1 MADTAVSEQ
10 ALAAR
15 VAEWAS
21 STSFEAL
28 PEDVVE
34 STKLRILDVLGLAL
48 AGLGTPLGRSVR
60 RATRVMSPD
69 GPSRV
74 WGSGDHVAVGAAAFA
89 NAAFAQALEYD
100 DTHNESIVHMSS
112 PAVAMALAL
121 AETRTVSGRD
131 LIVAIALANEI
142 ACRVGSV
149 APGQFHRR
157 GFHPTGLFAP
167 FGIAIGA
174 GRLLGL
180 TSEEMTWAAGTVGS
194 LAAGLLE
201 CWVDGTQTKF
211 LHSGFAAQNGIHA
224 AMLAQAG
231 ATGPPRVLE
240 GRFGLFASHLQD
252 ASVTRAFGRVVD
264 ELDARWESR
273 NASFKPFPAAHVLH
287 PYIDLILR
295 LREQHG
301 IRPDD
306 VQSIDCPVAEFNVSI
321 VCEPVEE
328 KVAPA
333 TEAHGRVCLQFTLA
347 EALVR
352 GELGRSAY
360 SEEARHDPEILA
372 VARRV
377 TYHVD
382 PAFPPPGQFK
392 GAVQVTLKDGR
403 VFDEVEEFNRGSVQ
417 NPMTVDELRAKF
429 HDNASGALPAD
440 QRTHLVDA
448 VARTEVVPDARVLVD
463 LAVGGSLSH
472 RAVARER

>member
-1 MADTAVSEQ
+1 MCWAWPWRGW
-10 ALAAR
+10 AR
-15 VAEWAS
+15 RS
-21 STSFEAL
+21 
-28 PEDVVE
+28 
-34 STKLRILDVLGLAL
+34 
-48 AGLGTPLGRSVR
+48 GRSVR

-131 LIVAIALANEI
+131 LILAIALANEI

-149 APGQFHRR
+149 VPGQFHRR

-180 TSEEMTWAAGTVGS
+180 TSAGDDLGRRHGRQPGRRAAGMLGGRHADQVPALGLRRAERHS
-194 LAAGLLE
+194 RRDARAGRRHGAAAGPGRT
-201 CWVDGTQTKF
+201 VR
-211 LHSGFAAQNGIHA
+211 
-224 AMLAQAG
+224 
-231 ATGPPRVLE
+231 PVRV
-240 GRFGLFASHLQD
+240 AS
-252 ASVTRAFGRVVD
+252 AGRVG
-264 ELDARWESR
+264 DAGVR
-273 NASFKPFPAAHVLH
+273 ASGGRAGRALGEPQRQLQAVPRGARPAPLHRPDPAAARAARH
-287 PYIDLILR
+287 PA
-295 LREQHG
+295 
-301 IRPDD
+301 DD

-372 VARRV
+372 LARRV

-392 GAVQVTLKDGR
+392 GAVR
-403 VFDEVEEFNRGSVQ
+403 
-417 NPMTVDELRAKF
+417 
-429 HDNASGALPAD
+429 
-440 QRTHLVDA
+440 VDA
-448 VARTEVVPDARVLVD
+448 EGRARLRRSGGVQPRIGPEPDDGGRAARQVPRQRQRRA
-463 LAVGGSLSH
+463 AGGSADAP
-472 RAVARER
+472 R